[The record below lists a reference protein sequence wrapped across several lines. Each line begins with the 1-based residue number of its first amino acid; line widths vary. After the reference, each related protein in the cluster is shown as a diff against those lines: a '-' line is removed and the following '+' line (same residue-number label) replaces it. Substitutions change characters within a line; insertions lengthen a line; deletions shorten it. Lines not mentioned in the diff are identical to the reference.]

1 MVFREVFLPEK
12 IFQKKEGKVLTD
24 IIPRIT
30 MYIVKGGI
38 PWMLS

>member
-1 MVFREVFLPEK
+1 MVIREIFLPEK
-12 IFQKKEGKVLTD
+12 IFEKKQEKVLTD

>member
-1 MVFREVFLPEK
+1 MVIREIFLPER
-12 IFQKKEGKVLTD
+12 IFLKKQEKVLTD